1 MSARSLLPHINTVWK
16 AQTIAADNYVT
27 ACNPHGS
34 GFDTLISMFF
44 MLSGIHIG
52 YFRGLFNTVGAICS
66 SAGADAAWVILT
78 WALDYLHQGGRA
90 ARVRNPAA
98 YLAALM
104 HRCPYGQFALP
115 CAASTGEYTAEGLL
129 LFPKTRKA
137 LYDRD

>member
-34 GFDTLISMFF
+34 GFDTLISMFL

-52 YFRGLFNTVGAICS
+52 HFRGLFDTVGAVCS
-66 SAGADAAWVILT
+66 SFGADAAWVILT
-78 WALDYLHQGGRA
+78 WALDYLNQGERA

-104 HRCPYGQFALP
+104 DRCPYDRL
-115 CAASTGEYTAEGLL
+115 ASSHPVLTTDYTLQELL
-129 LFPKTRKA
+129 CFP
-137 LYDRD
+137 